1 MAGQRLGQNFLADAT
16 WRERIAALLRVR
28 ADETWV
34 EIGAGHGEM
43 TEHLAAAAAH
53 VTAIELD
60 PPLVAGL
67 RERAKAWPNV
77 RVAAG
82 DVLTLDL
89 AELAGA
95 ERFCVYG
102 NLPYYITSP
111 ILHLLF
117 ASAERIVSAHVV
129 MQLEVAE
136 RVVSAP
142 GHREYGYLSVASRYF
157 ARPQIA
163 LKIPPGAFRP
173 APKVWSALVTL
184 EFPGTAAELGMNA
197 SGDEDGAFLTFVQ
210 ACFAQKRKKLANNL
224 RAMAGEDFD
233 AGKVAGLLSAVEI
246 APGARAEELSVAE
259 FVRLFRVVRARRA
272 AKNS

>member
-1 MAGQRLGQNFLADAT
+1 VAGQRLGQNFLADSA

-28 ADETWV
+28 ADEAWV

-43 TEHLAAAAAH
+43 TAHLAAAAAH

-60 PPLVAGL
+60 PPLVMGL

-89 AELAGA
+89 AELAA
-95 ERFCVYG
+95 ERFRVYG

-117 ASAERIVSAHVV
+117 ANAARIVSAHVV

-136 RVVSAP
+136 RVTAAP
-142 GHREYGYLSVASRYF
+142 GGRDYGYLSVASRYF

-184 EFPGTAAELGMNA
+184 EFPGAAAELGMNA
-197 SGDEDGAFLTFVQ
+197 GGDENGAFLVFVQ

-224 RAMAGEDFD
+224 RAMAGEDFA
-233 AGKVAGLLSAVEI
+233 AGEIAGLMSAADI
-246 APGARAEELSVAE
+246 APGARAEELSVPE
-259 FVRLFRVVRARRA
+259 FVRLFRVVRARRV
-272 AKNS
+272 AKDT